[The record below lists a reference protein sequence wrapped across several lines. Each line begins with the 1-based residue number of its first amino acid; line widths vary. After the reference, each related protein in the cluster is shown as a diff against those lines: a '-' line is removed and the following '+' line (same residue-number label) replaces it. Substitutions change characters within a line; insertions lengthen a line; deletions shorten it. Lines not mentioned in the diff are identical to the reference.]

1 VRASRLVSLL
11 LLLQTRGRMTAADL
25 ARELEV
31 SERTIH
37 RDVDALSESGV
48 PIYAER
54 GPHGGMQLVEGYRTR
69 LTGLT
74 ADEAEALFLS
84 GLAGPAAQ
92 LGLGT
97 VVAAAQLKVLAALP
111 GELRARASRLVE
123 RFYLDAAGW
132 FQPGEKVENLPMIA
146 DAVWEGRRLRITYD
160 RGDVVVRVV
169 DPLGLV
175 LKGGVWYFVARVDE
189 QVRTYRISRVISVDL
204 TGDTFER
211 PSSFDLPAYWQ
222 ESIAAYEREAE
233 RSELTIRVAPTRMWD
248 LGDLFGAEALAGAE
262 RLADADPDGWP
273 HLRIRVRWPRE
284 AAGRLLGL
292 GPDVEVLDPPEVR
305 ASVIELARGALE
317 RHTPAT
323 SETAGA
329 PS

>member
-1 VRASRLVSLL
+1 
-11 LLLQTRGRMTAADL
+11 MTAAEL
-25 ARELEV
+25 SRELEV

-54 GPHGGMQLVEGYRTR
+54 GPHGGMRLVEGYRTR

-97 VVAAAQLKVLAALP
+97 VIAAAQLKVLAALP

-132 FQPGEKVENLPMIA
+132 FQPGEPVEHLPAIA
-146 DAVWEGRRLRITYD
+146 EAVWTARRLRMTYD
-160 RGDVVVRVV
+160 RGEVVERVV

-175 LKGGVWYFVARVDE
+175 LKGGVWYFVGRADE
-189 QVRTYRISRVISVDL
+189 QLRTYRISRVRRLDITDQA
-204 TGDTFER
+204 FER
-211 PSSFDLPAYWQ
+211 PPTFELPAYWE

-233 RSELTIRVAPTRMWD
+233 RMELTVRVAPDRLFD
-248 LGDLFGAEALAGAE
+248 VGDLFGAEALAGAE
-262 RLADADPDGWP
+262 RLPVADADGWP
-273 HLRIRVRWPRE
+273 HLRLTVRWPAE
-284 AAGRLLGL
+284 AAGRLLAL
-292 GPDVEVLDPPEVR
+292 GPYLEVLDPPELR
-305 ASVIELARGALE
+305 ARVVELAHGALE
-317 RHTPAT
+317 RYE
-323 SETAGA
+323 ETGI
-329 PS
+329 